1 MPLPKNIVKPTLPL
15 VPRKELSARRQ
26 ELLQYIKEDGT
37 YLPKSVLHAD
47 LDRGMLDFVKNE
59 LKVVTAGEIVPMVD
73 IIITTQNW
81 SQYVETYKFIDLD
94 YNPDPPYITVVR
106 SPEVKYGSN
115 PALIYNIPNRKQ
127 FYYASVPTWNGNEQ
141 GMDIYTIPQPVP
153 VDIKYSVKIVCN
165 RMRELNQLNKIVM
178 QTFASRQ
185 AYTFIKGQY
194 VPIILDNV
202 SDESQMTIDAR
213 KYYVQNYDFTM
224 LGYLIDE
231 EEFEVKPAIQRITQ
245 LIEVDTST
253 RRQRRNKFPKNPDT
267 FNIDFL
273 FTTGD
278 TVEEKIDFTANMNVN
293 SLENVSSFDVY
304 INNDF
309 YGINPSVIQIT
320 TNDILRI
327 VVTKSDNTK
336 EAKIIF
342 INNLYGGQPVFRQTN
357 SYSNGVPY
365 TLGVQSGATF
375 NLSSGLNFRQGDT
388 IKLVHNSI
396 NYQNS
401 KVVSYNNQTGVLVFS
416 GATNVVGSGT
426 YDTWDVDVY

>member
-15 VPRKELSARRQ
+15 VPKKELSARRQ

-47 LDRGMLDFVKNE
+47 LDRGMLDFVKEN

-81 SQYVETYKFIDLD
+81 TQYVETYKFIDLD
-94 YNPDPPYITVVR
+94 YNPNPPFITVVR

-115 PALIYNIPNRKQ
+115 PSLLYNIPNRKQ

-153 VDIKYSVKIVCN
+153 VDIKYSVKIICN

-202 SDESQMTIDAR
+202 SDESQMTMDAR

-231 EEFEVKPAIQRITQ
+231 EEFEVKPAIQRVTQ
-245 LIEVDTST
+245 LIEMDTTT
-253 RRQRRNKFPKNPDT
+253 RKQKRNQFPKNPDE
-267 FNIDFL
+267 FKLDFL
-273 FTTGD
+273 FVTGNTTLID
-278 TVEEKIDFTANMNVN
+278 IIDFRADMSVANSDNVQT
-293 SLENVSSFDVY
+293 FDVY
-304 INNDF
+304 INDNY
-309 YGINPSVIQIT
+309 YGSDVEVIQIT
-320 TNDILRI
+320 TNDVLRI
-327 VVTKSDNTK
+327 EVTKLNNNNEALIVFDN
-336 EAKIIF
+336 
-342 INNLYGGQPVFRQTN
+342 
-357 SYSNGVPY
+357 
-365 TLGVQSGATF
+365 
-375 NLSSGLNFRQGDT
+375 
-388 IKLVHNSI
+388 KLV
-396 NYQNS
+396 
-401 KVVSYNNQTGVLVFS
+401 
-416 GATNVVGSGT
+416 
-426 YDTWDVDVY
+426 

>member
-1 MPLPKNIVKPTLPL
+1 
-15 VPRKELSARRQ
+15 LSARRQ

-81 SQYVETYKFIDLD
+81 TQYVETYKFIDLD

-245 LIEVDTST
+245 LFEIDTTT
-253 RRQRRNKFPKNPDT
+253 RRPRRNKFPENPDE
-267 FNIDFL
+267 FNFQFLFVTGNTTLVDRIDFR
-273 FTTGD
+273 
-278 TVEEKIDFTANMNVN
+278 ANMSLLSSDNVDT
-293 SLENVSSFDVY
+293 FDVY
-304 INNDF
+304 INNNYFGSDTQT
-309 YGINPSVIQIT
+309 IQIT

-327 VVTKSDNTK
+327 EVTKIDNNQ
-336 EAKIIF
+336 ESLI
-342 INNLYGGQPVFRQTN
+342 VFDN
-357 SYSNGVPY
+357 
-365 TLGVQSGATF
+365 
-375 NLSSGLNFRQGDT
+375 
-388 IKLVHNSI
+388 KLV
-396 NYQNS
+396 
-401 KVVSYNNQTGVLVFS
+401 
-416 GATNVVGSGT
+416 
-426 YDTWDVDVY
+426 

>member
-15 VPRKELSARRQ
+15 VPKKELSARRQ

-47 LDRGMLDFVKNE
+47 LDRGMLDFVKEN
-59 LKVVTAGEIVPMVD
+59 LKVVTAGEVVPMVD

-94 YNPDPPYITVVR
+94 YNPNPPFITVVR

-115 PALIYNIPNRKQ
+115 PSLLYNIPNRKQ

-153 VDIKYSVKIVCN
+153 VDIKYSVKIICN

-202 SDESQMTIDAR
+202 SDESQMTMDAR

-231 EEFEVKPAIQRITQ
+231 EEFEVKPAIQRVTQ
-245 LIEVDTST
+245 LIEMDTTT
-253 RRQRRNKFPKNPDT
+253 RKQKRNQFPKNPDE
-267 FNIDFL
+267 FKLDFL
-273 FTTGD
+273 FVTGNTTLVD
-278 TVEEKIDFTANMNVN
+278 VIDFRANMSVASSNNVN
-293 SLENVSSFDVY
+293 TFDVY
-304 INNDF
+304 INNNY
-309 YGINPSVIQIT
+309 YGSDVGVIQIT

-327 VVTKSDNTK
+327 EVTKIDNNN
-336 EAKIIF
+336 EALI
-342 INNLYGGQPVFRQTN
+342 VFDN
-357 SYSNGVPY
+357 
-365 TLGVQSGATF
+365 
-375 NLSSGLNFRQGDT
+375 
-388 IKLVHNSI
+388 KLV
-396 NYQNS
+396 
-401 KVVSYNNQTGVLVFS
+401 
-416 GATNVVGSGT
+416 
-426 YDTWDVDVY
+426 